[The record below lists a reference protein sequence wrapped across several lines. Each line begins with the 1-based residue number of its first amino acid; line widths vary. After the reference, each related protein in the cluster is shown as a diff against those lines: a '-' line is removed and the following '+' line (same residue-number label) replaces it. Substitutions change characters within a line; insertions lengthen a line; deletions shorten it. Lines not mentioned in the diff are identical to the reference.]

1 MTAVRYPR
9 TTSSLLVGRK
19 MLRARSVGCIFPA
32 SGRARKPYFIADETS
47 TVNGPRNPT
56 PKYPA
61 ASAGVQAR
69 PAFCSKIALGI
80 RRARSTECRGYF
92 ANAFPDS
99 TVVFR

>member
-1 MTAVRYPR
+1 MAE
-9 TTSSLLVGRK
+9 
-19 MLRARSVGCIFPA
+19 
-32 SGRARKPYFIADETS
+32 ETS
-47 TVNGPRNPT
+47 TVNGPLKPI

-92 ANAFPDS
+92 ACAFPDAA
-99 TVVFR
+99 VVLDEAFFADFLTSLVAI